1 MEYKF
6 HPASKDKVEG
16 LILGSLVGD
25 ALGVPVEFAPRVIL
39 KKDPV
44 VDMRGFGVHN
54 QPKGTWSDDG
64 SLLLCSLETL
74 VENQPS
80 VEALKRFT
88 KWLNEGY
95 WAAHG
100 TAFDIGNTTAEA
112 IENFM
117 QHGVP
122 SAPAGHFNNGNG
134 SLMRISPLALFID
147 RMHMFPED
155 LYELCKEWS
164 SLTHGNEVSAFCCTF
179 YVMMVSMLLEGKMDP
194 LDAYIFTCRLAE
206 KLVPKSVNLG
216 PVGIERLISGTVH
229 RLEESQIR
237 SGGYCIDTLE
247 ASIWAALN
255 STSYSEGVLKAVNLG
270 EDSDTTGTV
279 CGGLLG
285 AYYGRSTI
293 PVDWINSLA
302 RINDIDAL
310 LQKIK

>member
-1 MEYKF
+1 MPKF
-6 HPASKDKVEG
+6 YPTEKGKIDG

-25 ALGVPVEFAPRVIL
+25 ALGVPVEFAPRVVL
-39 KKDPV
+39 EKEPV

-74 VENQPS
+74 IEDQPP

-95 WAAHG
+95 WSAHG

-122 SAPAGHFNNGNG
+122 SAPSGHFSNGNG
-134 SLMRISPLALFID
+134 ALMRISPLALFVD
-147 RMHMFPED
+147 RKRMKPEE
-155 LYELCKEWS
+155 LYELCREWS
-164 SLTHGNEVSAFCCTF
+164 ALTHGHEVSAFCCTF
-179 YVMMVSMLLEGKMDP
+179 YVMMVSMLLDGVSLHDS
-194 LDAYIFTCRLAE
+194 YVFTCHMA
-206 KLVPKSVNLG
+206 KNFMPKSVNLG
-216 PVGIERLISGTVH
+216 PVGIDRLVSCDIH
-229 RLEESQIR
+229 NLREDQIR
-237 SGGYCIDTLE
+237 SGGYCVDTLE
-247 ASIWAALN
+247 AAIWCALRCD
-255 STSYSEGVLKAVNLG
+255 SYSSGVLKAVNLG
-270 EDSDTTGTV
+270 SDSDTTGTV

-285 AYYGRSTI
+285 AHYGRSAI
-293 PVDWINSLA
+293 PSEWINSLA